1 MARRPRS
8 SPSVVMGDLFAAEVT
23 DPIRPAPAPSAPR
36 LQTWPPA
43 MTELQPGWQPVLD
56 TFWASPAGQSLDA
69 FVRQRLVA
77 GATIYPPD
85 PLWALSLTPLSQVR
99 VVILGQDPY
108 HGPGQAQGLSF
119 SVAPGV
125 RVPPS
130 LRNIFKER
138 ARDLGLAVPASGSLQ
153 AWAERGVL
161 LLNTSLTVEEGAPA
175 SHAGRGWELLTDA
188 LLQAVAET
196 APVCVYLLWGA
207 HAQAKRE
214 WIASAARARGRH
226 ALLLEANH
234 PSPLS
239 ATRGPRPFIGCGHFS
254 QAQHWLAEH
263 GVDFDWS
270 L

>member
-1 MARRPRS
+1 MVRRSRS
-8 SPSVVMGDLFAAEVT
+8 APSAVVGDLFASESSE
-23 DPIRPAPAPSAPR
+23 PASSASR

-43 MTELQPGWQPVLD
+43 MAGLQPGWQTVLE
-56 TFWASPAGQSLDA
+56 TFWASSVGQSLDA
-69 FVRQRLVA
+69 FVRQRLAA
-77 GATIYPPD
+77 GATVYPSQ

-119 SVAPGV
+119 SVPPGV

-138 ARDLGLAVPASGSLQ
+138 ARDLGLAAPASGSLQ

-175 SHAGRGWELLTDA
+175 SHAGRGWEVLTDA
-188 LLQAVAET
+188 LLDAVLET
-196 APVCVYLLWGA
+196 TPVCVFLLWGA
-207 HAQAKRE
+207 HAQAKRDRIVSVAQAHDCE
-214 WIASAARARGRH
+214 V
-226 ALLLEANH
+226 LLLEANH

-239 ATRGPRPFIGCGHFS
+239 ATRGPHPFIGCNHFS
-254 QAQHWLAEH
+254 MAQRWLAQR
-263 GVDFDWS
+263 GVGLDWS

>member
-1 MARRPRS
+1 MARRPRP
-8 SPSVVMGDLFAAEVT
+8 SPSVVMGDLFAADAT
-23 DPIRPAPAPSAPR
+23 APILPGLAPGTPR

-43 MTELQPGWQPVLD
+43 MTDLQPGWQPVLEA
-56 TFWASPAGQSLDA
+56 FWSSPAGLSLDA
-69 FVRQRLVA
+69 FVRQRLKA
-77 GATIYPPD
+77 GATIYPPH

-130 LRNIFKER
+130 LRNIFKEL
-138 ARDLGLAVPASGSLQ
+138 ARDLGQAAPVSGSLQ
-153 AWAERGVL
+153 PWAERGAL
-161 LLNTSLTVEEGAPA
+161 LLNACLTVEDGAPA
-175 SHAGRGWELLTDA
+175 SHAGQGWEALTDA

-196 APVCVYLLWGA
+196 APACVYLLWGA
-207 HAQAKRE
+207 HAQAKRD
-214 WIASAARARGRH
+214 WIAATARARGH
-226 ALLLEANH
+226 EALLLEANH

-254 QAQHWLAEH
+254 TAQRWLAQRGE
-263 GVDFDWS
+263 GFDWA